1 MILNK
6 CVIFKLHIYNILN
19 LILLIMSINKN
30 TTFGILLCLFGLVIT
45 SCSPTT
51 TTKRSSKYSSAEK
64 REKSTRQ
71 KTSENKKY
79 AYQTKFSVEKGKN
92 ESNLMTRDEIV
103 LSAMKYAGRDYKPG
117 GKTPETGFDC
127 SGFTTFVFNLNGI
140 PVSGSSDQQAK
151 LGKQKS
157 KSSLLPGDLVFFGN
171 DERISH
177 VAIVAS
183 NKPDELEIVHST
195 TSAGVKIDN
204 ISASEYWN
212 SRFLFGV
219 DVISK

>member
-1 MILNK
+1 M
-6 CVIFKLHIYNILN
+6 F
-19 LILLIMSINKN
+19 INKN
-30 TTFGILLCLFGLVIT
+30 ITFGLFLCLFGLLIT
-45 SCSPTT
+45 SCSPST

-64 REKSTRQ
+64 REKSNRQ

-79 AYQTKFSVEKGKN
+79 VYHTKSASSVKKSEG
-92 ESNLMTRDEIV
+92 NLMTRDEIV
-103 LSAMKYAGRDYKPG
+103 LSAMKYTGRDYKSG
-117 GKTPETGFDC
+117 GKSPETGFDC
-127 SGFTTFVFNLNGI
+127 SGFTSFVFNLNGI
-140 PVSGSSDQQAK
+140 PISGSSDQQAK

-157 KSSLLPGDLVFFGN
+157 KNNLLPGDLVFFGN
-171 DERISH
+171 EDRISH

-204 ISASEYWN
+204 ISNSEYWN

>member
-1 MILNK
+1 M
-6 CVIFKLHIYNILN
+6 F
-19 LILLIMSINKN
+19 INKN
-30 TTFGILLCLFGLVIT
+30 VTFGLFLCLFGLLIT
-45 SCSPTT
+45 SCSPST

-64 REKSTRQ
+64 REKSNRQ

-79 AYQTKFSVEKGKN
+79 VYHTKSASSAKRSEG
-92 ESNLMTRDEIV
+92 NLMTRDEIV
-103 LSAMKYAGRDYKPG
+103 LSAMKYTGRDYKSG
-117 GKTPETGFDC
+117 GKSPETGFDC
-127 SGFTTFVFNLNGI
+127 SGFTSFVFNLNGI
-140 PVSGSSDQQAK
+140 PISGSSDQQAK

-157 KSSLLPGDLVFFGN
+157 KNNLLPGDLVFFGN
-171 DERISH
+171 EERISH

-183 NKPDELEIVHST
+183 NKKDELEIVHST

-204 ISASEYWN
+204 ISNSEYWN

>member
-1 MILNK
+1 M
-6 CVIFKLHIYNILN
+6 F
-19 LILLIMSINKN
+19 INKN
-30 TTFGILLCLFGLVIT
+30 ITLGLFLCLFGLLIT
-45 SCSPTT
+45 SCSPST

-64 REKSTRQ
+64 REKSAKQ
-71 KTSENKKY
+71 KTYEDKKY
-79 AYQTKFSVEKGKN
+79 VYHTKSSSTVKKS

-103 LSAMKYAGRDYKPG
+103 LSAMKYTGRDYKPG

-127 SGFTTFVFNLNGI
+127 SGFTSFVFNLNGI
-140 PVSGSSDQQAK
+140 PISGSSDQQAK

-157 KSSLLPGDLVFFGN
+157 KNNLLPGDLVFFGN
-171 DERISH
+171 EDRISH

-204 ISASEYWN
+204 ISNSEYWN

>member
-1 MILNK
+1 M
-6 CVIFKLHIYNILN
+6 F
-19 LILLIMSINKN
+19 INKN
-30 TTFGILLCLFGLVIT
+30 TIFGIYLCLLGLLIA
-45 SCSPTT
+45 SCSPSSS
-51 TTKRSSKYSSAEK
+51 TKRVSKYSSAEK
-64 REKSTRQ
+64 RERSARQ

-79 AYQTKFSVEKGKN
+79 AYHTKSTVTKSKSEDY
-92 ESNLMTRDEIV
+92 LITRDEIV
-103 LSAMKYAGRDYKPG
+103 LSAMKYTGRDYKPG

-127 SGFTTFVFNLNGI
+127 SGFTSFVFNLNGI

-151 LGKQKS
+151 LGKPKS
-157 KSSLLPGDLVFFGN
+157 KSKLLPGDLVFFGN
-171 DERISH
+171 EERISH

-204 ISASEYWN
+204 ISQSEYWN

>member
-1 MILNK
+1 MFINR
-6 CVIFKLHIYNILN
+6 NI
-19 LILLIMSINKN
+19 
-30 TTFGILLCLFGLVIT
+30 TFGLFLCLFGLLIT
-45 SCSPTT
+45 SCSPST

-64 REKSTRQ
+64 REKSAKQ
-71 KTSENKKY
+71 KTSEDKKY
-79 AYQTKFSVEKGKN
+79 VYHTKSASKVKKS

-103 LSAMKYAGRDYKPG
+103 LSAMKYTGRDYKPG

-127 SGFTTFVFNLNGI
+127 SGFTSYVFNLNGI
-140 PVSGSSDQQAK
+140 PISGSSDQQAK

-157 KSSLLPGDLVFFGN
+157 KNNLLPGDLVFFGN
-171 DERISH
+171 DDRISH

-204 ISASEYWN
+204 ISNSEYWN

>member
-1 MILNK
+1 MFINR
-6 CVIFKLHIYNILN
+6 NI
-19 LILLIMSINKN
+19 
-30 TTFGILLCLFGLVIT
+30 TFGLFLCLFGLLIT
-45 SCSPTT
+45 SCSPST

-64 REKSTRQ
+64 REKSAKQ
-71 KTSENKKY
+71 KTSEDKKY
-79 AYQTKFSVEKGKN
+79 VYHTKSASTVKKS

-103 LSAMKYAGRDYKPG
+103 LSAMKYTGRDYKPG

-127 SGFTTFVFNLNGI
+127 SGFTSYVFNLNGI
-140 PVSGSSDQQAK
+140 PISGSSDQQAK

-157 KSSLLPGDLVFFGN
+157 KNNLLPGDLVFFGN
-171 DERISH
+171 DDRISH

-204 ISASEYWN
+204 ILNSEYWN

>member
-1 MILNK
+1 MFINR
-6 CVIFKLHIYNILN
+6 NI
-19 LILLIMSINKN
+19 
-30 TTFGILLCLFGLVIT
+30 TFGLFLCLFGLLIT
-45 SCSPTT
+45 SCSPST

-64 REKSTRQ
+64 REKSAKQ
-71 KTSENKKY
+71 KTSEDKKY
-79 AYQTKFSVEKGKN
+79 VYHTKSASTVKKS

-103 LSAMKYAGRDYKPG
+103 LSAMKYTGRDYKPG

-127 SGFTTFVFNLNGI
+127 SGFTSYVFNLNGI
-140 PVSGSSDQQAK
+140 PISGSSDQQAK

-157 KSSLLPGDLVFFGN
+157 KNNLLPGDLVFFGN
-171 DERISH
+171 EDRISH

-204 ISASEYWN
+204 ISNSEYWN

>member
-1 MILNK
+1 M
-6 CVIFKLHIYNILN
+6 F
-19 LILLIMSINKN
+19 INKN
-30 TTFGILLCLFGLVIT
+30 TTFGLFLCLFGLLVT
-45 SCSPTT
+45 SCSPST

-64 REKSTRQ
+64 REKSAKQ
-71 KTSENKKY
+71 KTYEDKKY
-79 AYQTKFSVEKGKN
+79 VYHTKSSSTVKKS
-92 ESNLMTRDEIV
+92 ESNLITRDEIV
-103 LSAMKYAGRDYKPG
+103 LSAMKYTGRDYKPG

-127 SGFTTFVFNLNGI
+127 SGFTSFVFNLNGI
-140 PVSGSSDQQAK
+140 PISGSSDQQAK

-157 KSSLLPGDLVFFGN
+157 KNNLLPGDLVFFGN
-171 DERISH
+171 EDRISH

-204 ISASEYWN
+204 ISNSEYWN